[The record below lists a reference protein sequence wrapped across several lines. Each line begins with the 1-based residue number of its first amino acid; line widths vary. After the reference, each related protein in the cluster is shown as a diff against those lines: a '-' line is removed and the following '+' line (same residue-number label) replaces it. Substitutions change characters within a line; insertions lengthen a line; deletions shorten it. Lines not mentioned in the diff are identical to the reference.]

1 MSDPLTATT
10 NETLNSVNDA
20 MSSAVQAAKAGA
32 ADARAAVD
40 KAIPVVSR
48 FVSRFVYTT
57 CYTISYGVVFPSMLI
72 ARSVPK
78 DNAFVHG
85 FIDGARAASDMV
97 ADYQANRLNGSAPSS
112 HIILPGS

>member
-1 MSDPLTATT
+1 VSDPLVA
-10 NETLNSVNDA
+10 SSDPVSSMNDA
-20 MSSAVQAAKAGA
+20 VSSAVQAAKEGA

-40 KAIPVVSR
+40 RAIPVVSR

-57 CYTISYGVVFPSMLI
+57 SYTISYGVVFPSMLI

-85 FIDGARAASDMV
+85 LVDGARAASEMV
-97 ADYQANRLNGSAPSS
+97 ADYHAGRSNGAVAPS